1 MRKERNGMSSTTNS
15 YVQPLYKP
23 SPGCARL
30 NRVPARV
37 TSYVV
42 FCIDT
47 TEQSFRL
54 PSVTPTQENGEQ
66 MDDINS
72 LLELERL
79 EQRAHRSA
87 NAEHNVEDENDR
99 LLLRDISEQLIGDM
113 VGHMLASIKGVTKG
127 CKDSDL
133 CGGIDMEGEEET
145 STVATSLMD
154 KLLDGDDDDDDGG
167 GDETTQDDSD
177 ADSKIPST
185 KIDEEDALEVTSQ
198 NANKEANKKGK
209 RAWKKIFRRRERKS

>member
-1 MRKERNGMSSTTNS
+1 
-15 YVQPLYKP
+15 
-23 SPGCARL
+23 
-30 NRVPARV
+30 
-37 TSYVV
+37 
-42 FCIDT
+42 
-47 TEQSFRL
+47 
-54 PSVTPTQENGEQ
+54 

-87 NAEHNVEDENDR
+87 NAERNVEDENDR

-133 CGGIDMEGEEET
+133 CGGSDMEGEEET

-154 KLLDGDDDDDDGG
+154 KLLDGDDDDDDDDDDGG